1 MNSGSCQPMKKWS
14 TGWNDGAHLLHA
26 LALHPAKGFLAA
38 LAVILLASGA
48 QAQPSV
54 GSLLKQIQGE
64 TPPVT
69 LPQTLPKV
77 ESAKAQEQGSDT
89 IKFVVK
95 RFDFVGNTR
104 LSSDELQTVVAPYLN
119 RPVTSD
125 DLKAAADAIA
135 EHYRQ
140 RGWLVRAY
148 LPQQDITDGVVT
160 IRVVEASLGGL
171 VLDNPSKRVSNA
183 RVEAWIYGRIPRG
196 SLLSL
201 DELDRTLLTLG
212 DMPDVSVTGSL
223 QTGEK
228 PGETVL
234 GVTVADKPLVD
245 AVLGVDNFGSAS
257 TGQNRGTLALNVNG
271 ALGLGDQLGVYGLYT
286 EGTRY
291 ARLSLTAPGA
301 GNGLRV
307 GVNTSY
313 LRYRVVN
320 ASFAQLGVDGS
331 SHTGGLELA

>member
-1 MNSGSCQPMKKWS
+1 MKKWS

-48 QAQPSV
+48 QAQPSA

-257 TGQNRGTLALNVNG
+257 TGQNRGTLALNVN
-271 ALGLGDQLGVYGLYT
+271 
-286 EGTRY
+286 
-291 ARLSLTAPGA
+291 
-301 GNGLRV
+301 
-307 GVNTSY
+307 
-313 LRYRVVN
+313 
-320 ASFAQLGVDGS
+320 
-331 SHTGGLELA
+331 